1 MVVAAVRVADGGGVA
16 GGTDGNWPP
25 AVLFADGEG
34 DVGLCAIFQ
43 LDKDH

>member
-1 MVVAAVRVADGGGVA
+1 MVVAAVRVADG